1 MEGRRS
7 GRRIT
12 IGTVTAGR
20 TAATVGRCWSR
31 RFVAGSG
38 KSLPQQQQ
46 TERTQSR
53 RHTRYHRR
61 SSTNRSTTRVDELT
75 NFDSSD
81 TFELLEIIDL
91 HSKTKQNNNKTA
103 HALSTKGNKTAN
115 KINQHLGK
123 NIWSIPFPL
132 LFEFDEQNWIIHDRI
147 FIPHPWHVLISHT
160 DYLFESISF
169 FHLFYFSKENDKKN
183 TEGNKIWALVKIWN
197 RKKIKLKL
205 LCPPL
210 LWIDSSWPHITR
222 LKMNISWDS
231 LVKWT
236 TVYEYF
242 VYEHSY
248 RILNMKLTLTQFDWR
263 RLWNH
268 AKHYGAEILFEH
280 VPPSPYPHSFP
291 FQKHCY
297 LLWRRWF
304 LHTNKMYSLIN
315 F

>member
-169 FHLFYFSKENDKKN
+169 FHLFYFSKENDKKKHRREQN
-183 TEGNKIWALVKIWN
+183 LSPRENMESKKNKIKI
-197 RKKIKLKL
+197 IV
-205 LCPPL
+205 
-210 LWIDSSWPHITR
+210 S
-222 LKMNISWDS
+222 
-231 LVKWT
+231 
-236 TVYEYF
+236 
-242 VYEHSY
+242 
-248 RILNMKLTLTQFDWR
+248 
-263 RLWNH
+263 
-268 AKHYGAEILFEH
+268 
-280 VPPSPYPHSFP
+280 PSPLNRFVMATHHSFKNEH
-291 FQKHCY
+291 FMGFTC
-297 LLWRRWF
+297 
-304 LHTNKMYSLIN
+304 
-315 F
+315 